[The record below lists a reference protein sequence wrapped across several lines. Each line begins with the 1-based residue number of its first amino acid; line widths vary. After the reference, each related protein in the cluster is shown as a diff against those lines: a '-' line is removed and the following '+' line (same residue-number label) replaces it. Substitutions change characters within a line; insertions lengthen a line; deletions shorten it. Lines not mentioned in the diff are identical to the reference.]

1 MRITH
6 FKRKRGMTLIEVII
20 AIAILAIMAIGF
32 LSVFSSNFKML
43 VNAKH
48 LTVDTF
54 KAQKEVEEKIE
65 DLKNKISIT
74 PIDITDPEITKVSTM
89 KIFGK
94 NIDGYN
100 IKKDIISESS
110 NKHGEINVFVA
121 NKKIEYPV
129 PVVDSVSLEVRSNL
143 GIVSTTEINLND
155 DSLKLKA
162 YNTMSAD
169 RKSQDA
175 FLMNVYKW
183 YVSFESIEDPV
194 NPENYSLFKEWNE
207 AKVPTAY
214 NPDDPN
220 SIPNIREGYDE
231 FKFSDYAIDEE
242 KKSKLFENRYII
254 YSVTPY
260 SKIGRIGKEKFS
272 NPILIKK

>member
-1 MRITH
+1 MRSTH

-20 AIAILAIMAIGF
+20 AIAILAIMAIAF

-65 DLKNKISIT
+65 ALKNKISIT

-100 IKKDIISESS
+100 IKKDIISEWS

-129 PVVDSVSLEVRSNL
+129 PVVASVSLEVRNNL

-155 DSLKLKA
+155 DNLKLKA

-169 RKSQDA
+169 KKSQDA

-183 YVSFESIEDPV
+183 YVSFESIDDPG

-231 FKFSDYAIDEE
+231 FKFSDYAIDKE
-242 KKSKLFENRYII
+242 KKSELFENRYII

-260 SKIGRIGKEKFS
+260 SKIGRIGKEEFS
-272 NPILIKK
+272 NPIRIIK